1 MKCANC
7 GAEIKVGCIYCSVCG
22 REAQIVSDYNL
33 LEDDFLRD
41 VLKEDEKKKAEGIK
55 KNPLPA
61 QTKENHTQK
70 SESNQAG
77 KKGKAKKG
85 NRKHKKRV
93 VFAIVAIILLIILV
107 TVIILLVNDS
117 RNNSYDYQ
125 MQQARNYH
133 NDKNYREAESSV
145 KRALEL
151 EPNNLEAKLFLA
163 EIYVLRGDSREAV
176 ILLEEVRQEQPD
188 SKEVYQQL
196 IQLYEERKDYEAIR
210 LLCEQVDDIE
220 ILELFSEYIP
230 EIPEFDTAEGVHTE
244 PIMVG
249 ILAEEDCKIYYT
261 LDGTDPRQGLEY
273 RNPIPV
279 EPDQEVHIRALTK
292 NSYNIYSEEVEGD
305 FYVEL
310 LKPEVPKVTPSGGSF
325 YNQQPITVEVPEGC
339 KVYYTWGGTEPT
351 TESRRYTEPIYLP
364 EGNNILSLIVVDQY
378 GMTSD
383 VLKCN
388 YIYVP

>member
-22 REAQIVSDYNL
+22 KEAQIVSDYNL

-41 VLKEDEKKKAEGIK
+41 VLKENEKKRTEGIK
-55 KNPLPA
+55 KKLSPVQERN
-61 QTKENHTQK
+61 TQK

-77 KKGKAKKG
+77 KKKKAKKG

-93 VFAIVAIILLIILV
+93 IFAIIAIIVLIVLV
-107 TVIILLVNDS
+107 TGIMLLVSHS

-125 MQQARNYH
+125 MQQARNYQ

-151 EPNNLEAKLFLA
+151 EPNDLEAKLFLA
-163 EIYVLRGDSREAV
+163 DIYVLRGDSLKAV
-176 ILLEEVRQEQPD
+176 TVLEEVCKEQPD
-188 SKEVYQQL
+188 SKEAYQKL
-196 IQLYEERKDYEAIR
+196 IQLYSERKDYEAIR
-210 LLCEQVDDIE
+210 VLCEQVDDAE

-230 EIPEFDTAEGVHTE
+230 EMPEFDTAEGIHTE
-244 PIMVG
+244 PIKIE
-249 ILAEEDCKIYYT
+249 ILAEENCKIYYT
-261 LDGTDPRQGLEY
+261 IDGTDPRQGLEFHT
-273 RNPIPV
+273 PISV
-279 EPDQEVHIRALTK
+279 EPDQGVHIRAIVK
-292 NSYNIYSEEVEGD
+292 NNYNIYSEEVEGD

-310 LKPEVPKVTPSGGSF
+310 MKPEVPKVTPSGGTF
-325 YNQQPITVEVPEGC
+325 YNQQPISVEVPEGC
-339 KVYYTWGGTEPT
+339 KVYYTWGGTTPT
-351 TESRRYTEPIYLP
+351 TESRQYTEQIYLP
-364 EGNNILSLIVVDQY
+364 EGNNILSLIVVDEY

-388 YIYVP
+388 YIYIP